1 MRIPVLVPA
10 LISASFLLL
19 AQSHE
24 NLDSVLWM
32 QTAVEHDAAYL
43 QTYRQARRTLDRAL
57 KDKNWT
63 AAVEQTAKYKKLK
76 PAIIL
81 DIDETIL
88 DNGAA
93 QAQDVI
99 DDKHL
104 FDPARWDNWVQRG
117 QAGALPGAVE
127 FTRYAASRGVKI
139 FYVTNRGASQ
149 EEVTRRNLTQ
159 WNFPLDDKLDTLY
172 CLGEKPEWSSD
183 KGTRRELIA
192 KNYRVLM
199 LFGDDLGDFLSD
211 VKKSPE
217 ERRKL
222 AEKYSANWGERWIVL
237 PNPAYGSW
245 EGATYGFDNTLTVPE
260 RLEKKSQLLRG
271 IDKGQ

>member
-43 QTYRQARRTLDRAL
+43 QAYRQARHTLDRAL

-63 AAVEQTAKYKKLK
+63 AAVEQTGTYKKLK
-76 PAIIL
+76 PAITL

-149 EEVTRRNLTQ
+149 EEATRRNLTQ

-183 KGTRRELIA
+183 KGTRREVIA
-192 KNYRVLM
+192 KSYRVLM

-260 RLEKKSQLLRG
+260 RLEKKSQQLRG
-271 IDKGQ
+271 IDKGR